1 MELLYLLVLLTWNV
15 SAQYMK
21 SSWMAQTNIS
31 SNFSPNY
38 TQFMVIRIV
47 SLYVNNNQIMQVSF
61 RSDLVG
67 MYSEALPLDII
78 QRCQFRNRKM
88 TKTVIWLGFSE
99 SEEVTDL
106 FVEDFLLVAP
116 NSAKCVKFADYLT
129 KYYFTAE

>member
-1 MELLYLLVLLTWNV
+1 
-15 SAQYMK
+15 
-21 SSWMAQTNIS
+21 
-31 SNFSPNY
+31 
-38 TQFMVIRIV
+38 
-47 SLYVNNNQIMQVSF
+47 
-61 RSDLVG
+61 
-67 MYSEALPLDII
+67 
-78 QRCQFRNRKM
+78 M